1 MAVNSAWPGVETLVP
16 HRGMA
21 RFISRVVSA
30 SETSIKAVGLIPAGH
45 PLVTG
50 GVAPACLA
58 LELAAQAAAALE
70 AIHRLAASPA
80 DPPKA
85 GSLVRIRE
93 ARFDRVSLPVDT
105 PIEITADLIG
115 SAPPLAIYAIRA
127 TLERTPLV
135 RGTISTFAGP
145 AGGRR

>member
-1 MAVNSAWPGVETLVP
+1 MPVNSAWPGVERLVP
-16 HRGMA
+16 HRGHA

-30 SETSIKAVGLIPAGH
+30 SETRIDAIGMIPAGH

-58 LELAAQAAAALE
+58 LELGAQAAAALE
-70 AIHRLAASPA
+70 AIHRQSSSPA

-93 ARFDRVSLPVDT
+93 ARFNRPSLPVNT

-115 SAPPLAIYAIRA
+115 SAPPLAIYSIRA
-127 TLERTPLV
+127 TIDRASLV
-135 RGTISTFAGP
+135 QGTISTFAGP
-145 AGGRR
+145 AGESR

>member
-1 MAVNSAWPGVETLVP
+1 MNSPWPGVETLVP
-16 HRGMA
+16 HRGVA

-30 SETSIKAVGLIPAGH
+30 SETSINAVGVIPAGH
-45 PLVTG
+45 PLVTA

-58 LELAAQAAAALE
+58 LELGAQAAAALE
-70 AIHRLAASPA
+70 AIHRQASTPA

-105 PIEITADLIG
+105 PIEITAVLIG

-127 TLERTPLV
+127 TLERAPLV
-135 RGTISTFAGP
+135 EGTISTFAGS